1 MLNPLLLCLVSS
13 ATTAL
18 TASALDSSSAA
29 LNSLDNIGTLVE
41 IGSSGESGDGHSH
54 SHGGGSGSDD
64 VHKYWSAM
72 PSSPSTYEV
81 VVGDKLSFKY
91 TEYHNVYLMP
101 SQEAYWSCD
110 FSAATE
116 LASDS
121 YGGGEGSFPNVYE
134 AVVTATGC
142 SANSVPRRHL
152 SPPLPGTAQLMPPRA
167 PRRRRGS
174 VPSLPP
180 PQIALTD
187 SWPPPRA
194 PPVAPAGPLEIH
206 RAAHA
211 PPRGPSA

>member
-13 ATTAL
+13 ATAAL

-29 LNSLDNIGTLVE
+29 LTSVDNVGSLVE

-101 SQEAYWSCD
+101 SPEAYESCD

-134 AVVTATGC
+134 AVTTATGTLYFAC
-142 SANSVPRRHL
+142 QI
-152 SPPLPGTAQLMPPRA
+152 PGHCGARQKIAVTVTA
-167 PRRRRGS
+167 
-174 VPSLPP
+174 
-180 PQIALTD
+180 
-187 SWPPPRA
+187 A
-194 PPVAPAGPLEIH
+194 PPDSPAPHLAPGRLGVLLLVA
-206 RAAHA
+206 AA
-211 PPRGPSA
+211 SLLSISL

>member
-13 ATTAL
+13 ATAAL

-29 LNSLDNIGTLVE
+29 LTSVDNIRSLVE
-41 IGSSGESGDGHSH
+41 IGSSSER
-54 SHGGGSGSDD
+54 
-64 VHKYWSAM
+64 YWSVM

-81 VVGDKLSFKY
+81 VIGDKLSFKY
-91 TEYHNVYLMP
+91 NAFHNVYLMP

-110 FSAATE
+110 LSAATE
-116 LASDS
+116 SESDS

-142 SANSVPRRHL
+142 SAISVPRRHL

-174 VPSLPP
+174 VQSLPP
-180 PQIALTD
+180 PQIALID
-187 SWPPPRA
+187 
-194 PPVAPAGPLEIH
+194 
-206 RAAHA
+206 
-211 PPRGPSA
+211 

>member
-13 ATTAL
+13 ATAAL

-29 LNSLDNIGTLVE
+29 LTSVDNIGSLVE
-41 IGSSGESGDGHSH
+41 IGGSGGSDDGHGH

-64 VHKYWSAM
+64 VHEYWSAM

-101 SQEAYWSCD
+101 SQEAYESCD

-134 AVVTATGC
+134 AVTTATGTLYFAC
-142 SANSVPRRHL
+142 EKPGHCEARQKIAVTVTAED
-152 SPPLPGTAQLMPPRA
+152 SPA
-167 PRRRRGS
+167 PRLAPGRLG
-174 VPSLPP
+174 VLLLVAAASLLS
-180 PQIALTD
+180 ISL
-187 SWPPPRA
+187 
-194 PPVAPAGPLEIH
+194 
-206 RAAHA
+206 
-211 PPRGPSA
+211 

>member
-13 ATTAL
+13 ATAAL

-29 LNSLDNIGTLVE
+29 LTSVDNVGSLVE

-101 SQEAYWSCD
+101 SPEAYESCD

-116 LASDS
+116 LASAT
-121 YGGGEGSFPNVYE
+121 YGGGEGDTPNKYE
-134 AVVTATGC
+134 AVTTATGTLYFAC
-142 SANSVPRRHL
+142 QIPEHCAGKQKIAVTV
-152 SPPLPGTAQLMPPRA
+152 TA
-167 PRRRRGS
+167 
-174 VPSLPP
+174 
-180 PQIALTD
+180 
-187 SWPPPRA
+187 A
-194 PPVAPAGPLEIH
+194 PPDSPAPHLAPGRLGVLLLVA
-206 RAAHA
+206 AA
-211 PPRGPSA
+211 SLLSISL